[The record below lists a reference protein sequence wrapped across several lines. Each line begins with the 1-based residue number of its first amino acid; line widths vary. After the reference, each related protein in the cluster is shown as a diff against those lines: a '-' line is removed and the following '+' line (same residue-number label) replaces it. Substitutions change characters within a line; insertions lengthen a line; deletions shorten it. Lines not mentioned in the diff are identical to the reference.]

1 MSSSPNAAF
10 TIILLASSW
19 QSEPT
24 SPMNPQVTQHSSLDL
39 ESEMLPQEPPP
50 WIVRVTAW
58 LLLAAFLWALLI
70 AIVVRLPETVR
81 CRFVLIP
88 ATGAD
93 PIQSPR
99 QAVISHVAVN
109 EGQPVKKGDEL
120 FVLRSDE
127 IRGWDTQF
135 RTLSEDLHTKEES
148 LIRNEAAYASQLE
161 IKKSESEQAKSEVKF
176 RQNHAG
182 TSRDLVAR
190 MEKLAKQGGESEIDL
205 VKLKLDLAGSEK
217 DLSVAQ
223 RTVQQVNLDRE
234 RMETEHARQRG
245 EQQSDIEKLKMRIGA
260 LKTDLENTHQNLL
273 TVRSPYEGVIISMDQ
288 RTVGSVVQQGQVLCQ
303 LAPKDAKP
311 RARMT
316 LNEAGLPKL
325 AIAQRIRYFFDAFP
339 YQRYGAVTGILDW
352 ISASAVTTTD
362 GSHFVALG
370 SLDRS
375 EISPRTGQTLPLRV
389 GMRGDA
395 HIIVGGRTL
404 IEYAFEPIRQLRE
417 SMKQ

>member
-1 MSSSPNAAF
+1 MSSQL
-10 TIILLASSW
+10 TERASI
-19 QSEPT
+19 
-24 SPMNPQVTQHSSLDL
+24 DA
-39 ESEMLPQEPPP
+39 ESEMSPQEPPP
-50 WIVRVTAW
+50 WIIRSTAW
-58 LLLAAFLWALLI
+58 LLMAAFLFALLI
-70 AIVVRLPETVR
+70 AIVMRLPETVR
-81 CRFVLIP
+81 CPFVLVP

-99 QAVISHVAVN
+99 QAIISRVAVD
-109 EGQPVKKGDEL
+109 EGQTVNAGEEL

-135 RTLSEDLHTKEES
+135 RTLTEDLHSKEES
-148 LIRNEAAYASQLE
+148 LTQYEAAYISQLE
-161 IKKSESEQAKSEVKF
+161 IKKAEIEQAKSEVTF
-176 RQNHAG
+176 RENHTKA
-182 TSRDLVAR
+182 SKDLVAR
-190 MEKLAKQGGESEIDL
+190 MQKLATQGGVSEVDL

-217 DLSVAQ
+217 DFSVAQ
-223 RTVQQVNLDRE
+223 RTLQQVNLDRE

-245 EQQSDIEKLKMRIGA
+245 EQQAEIEKLKMRIGA
-260 LKTDLENTHQNLL
+260 LKIDLENTHQNLL

-303 LAPKDAKP
+303 LAGKDAKP
-311 RARMT
+311 RARLT

-325 AIAQRIRYFFDAFP
+325 AVAQHIRYFFEAFP
-339 YQRYGAVTGILDW
+339 YQRYGAVTGKLDW
-352 ISASAVTTTD
+352 ISPSAVTSSD

-370 SLDRS
+370 SLDS
-375 EISPRTGQTLPLRV
+375 SVISLRPGQILPLRV
-389 GMRGDA
+389 GMRGEA

>member
-1 MSSSPNAAF
+1 MSSQ
-10 TIILLASSW
+10 L
-19 QSEPT
+19 
-24 SPMNPQVTQHSSLDL
+24 TQRGSLDA
-39 ESEMLPQEPPP
+39 ESEMAPQEPPP
-50 WIVRVTAW
+50 WIIRSAAW
-58 LLLAAFLWALLI
+58 LLIGAFLFALLI
-70 AIVVRLPETVR
+70 AIVVRLPETVH
-81 CRFVLIP
+81 CPFILIP

-99 QAVISHVAVN
+99 QAIISRVAVE
-109 EGQPVKKGDEL
+109 EGQPVQAGEDL

-127 IRGWDTQF
+127 IRGWGTQF
-135 RTLSEDLHTKEES
+135 QTLTEELRNKEEG
-148 LIRNEAAYASQLE
+148 LTQYETAYVSQLE
-161 IKKSESEQAKSEVKF
+161 IKKAEIEQAKSEVKF
-176 RQNHAG
+176 RENHAA
-182 TSRDLVAR
+182 TSRDLVTR

-217 DLSVAQ
+217 DLSVSQ
-223 RTVQQVNLDRE
+223 RTLQQVNLDRQ
-234 RMETEHARQRG
+234 RVETEHTRQRG
-245 EQQSDIEKLKMRIGA
+245 EQQSEIEKLKMRIGA
-260 LKTDLENTHQNLL
+260 LKIDLENTQQNLL
-273 TVRSPYEGVIISMDQ
+273 TVRSPYDGVITSMDQ
-288 RTVGSVVQQGQVLCQ
+288 RTVGSFVQQGQVLCQ
-303 LAPKDAKP
+303 LARKDAKP

-325 AIAQRIRYFFDAFP
+325 AIALRVRYFFEAFP
-339 YQRYGAVTGILDW
+339 YQRYGAVTGKLDW
-352 ISASAVTTTD
+352 ISPSTVTTSD

-375 EISPRTGQTLPLRV
+375 VISPRPGQILPLRV

>member
-1 MSSSPNAAF
+1 MISQ
-10 TIILLASSW
+10 L
-19 QSEPT
+19 
-24 SPMNPQVTQHSSLDL
+24 TQRGSIDA
-39 ESEMLPQEPPP
+39 ESEMSPQEPPP
-50 WIVRVTAW
+50 WIIRSTAW
-58 LLLAAFLWALLI
+58 LLMAAFLVALLI
-70 AIVVRLPETVR
+70 AIVMRLPETVR
-81 CRFVLIP
+81 CPFVLVP

-99 QAVISHVAVN
+99 QALISRVTVD
-109 EGQPVKKGDEL
+109 EGQPVNAGDEL

-135 RTLSEDLHTKEES
+135 RTLTEDLRSKEES
-148 LIRNEAAYASQLE
+148 LTQYETAYVAQLE
-161 IKKSESEQAKSEVKF
+161 IKKAEIEQAKSEVKF
-176 RQNHAG
+176 RENHAA
-182 TSRDLVAR
+182 TSRDLVSR

-303 LAPKDAKP
+303 LARKEAKP

-316 LNEAGLPKL
+316 LNETGLPKL
-325 AIAQRIRYFFDAFP
+325 AVAQHVRYFFEAFP
-339 YQRYGAVTGILDW
+339 YQRYGAVTGKLDW
-352 ISASAVTTTD
+352 ISPSAVTSSD
-362 GSHFVALG
+362 GSHFIALA

-375 EISPRTGQTLPLRV
+375 VISPRAGQILPLRV
-389 GMRGDA
+389 GMRGEA
-395 HIIVGGRTL
+395 HIIVGRRTL

>member
-1 MSSSPNAAF
+1 MSSQ
-10 TIILLASSW
+10 L
-19 QSEPT
+19 
-24 SPMNPQVTQHSSLDL
+24 TQRGSLET

-50 WIVRVTAW
+50 WVVRATAW
-58 LLLAAFLWALLI
+58 ILVGAFLFALFI
-70 AIVVRLPETVR
+70 AIVMRLPESVH
-81 CRFVLIP
+81 CRFLLIP

-99 QAVISHVAVN
+99 QAIISRVAVE
-109 EGQPVKKGDEL
+109 EGQPVKAGEDL

-135 RTLSEDLHTKEES
+135 RTLTEDLRTKEES
-148 LIRNEAAYASQLE
+148 LTQYETAYVAQLE
-161 IKKSESEQAKSEVKF
+161 IKKAEIEQAKSEVKF
-176 RQNHAG
+176 RENHAA
-182 TSRDLVAR
+182 TSRDLVTR

-223 RTVQQVNLDRE
+223 RTLQQVNLDRQ
-234 RMETEHARQRG
+234 RVETEHLRQAG
-245 EQQSDIEKLKMRIGA
+245 EQRSEIEKLKMRLGA
-260 LKTDLENTHQNLL
+260 LKTDLENTRQNLL
-273 TVRSPYEGVIISMDQ
+273 ILRSPYEGVIISMDQ
-288 RTVGSVVQQGQVLCQ
+288 RTVGSFVQQGQVLCQ

-325 AIAQRIRYFFDAFP
+325 AVAQRIRYFFDAFP
-339 YQRYGAVTGILDW
+339 YQRYGAVTGKLDW
-352 ISASAVTTTD
+352 ISPSAVTSTD

>member
-1 MSSSPNAAF
+1 MRSQL
-10 TIILLASSW
+10 T
-19 QSEPT
+19 ERG
-24 SPMNPQVTQHSSLDL
+24 SLDV

-50 WIVRVTAW
+50 WIIRSTAW
-58 LLLAAFLWALLI
+58 LLLAAFLFALLV
-70 AIVVRLPETVR
+70 AVVMRLPETVH
-81 CRFVLIP
+81 CQFVLIP

-99 QAVISHVAVN
+99 QAIISRVAVE
-109 EGQPVKKGDEL
+109 EGQPVKQGEAL

-135 RTLSEDLHTKEES
+135 RTLTEDLRSKEES
-148 LIRNEAAYASQLE
+148 LTQSETAYAAQLE
-161 IKKSESEQAKSEVKF
+161 IKKAEIEQAKSEVKF
-176 RQNHAG
+176 RENHAS
-182 TSRDLVAR
+182 TSRELVTR
-190 MEKLAKQGGESEIDL
+190 MEKLAKLGGESEIDL

-234 RMETEHARQRG
+234 RMETEHARQRA
-245 EQQSDIEKLKMRIGA
+245 EQQSEIEKLKMRIGA
-260 LKTDLENTHQNLL
+260 LKADLENTQQNLL
-273 TVRSPYEGVIISMDQ
+273 TLRSPYEGVIISMDQ
-288 RTVGSVVQQGQVLCQ
+288 RTVGSFVQQGQVLCQ

-316 LNEAGLPKL
+316 LNEASLAKL
-325 AIAQRIRYFFDAFP
+325 AIAQRVRYFFEAFP
-339 YQRYGAVTGILDW
+339 YQRYGAVTGKLDW
-352 ISASAVTTTD
+352 ISPSAVTTTD
-362 GSHFVALG
+362 GTHFVALG
-370 SLDRS
+370 SLDRY
-375 EISPRTGQTLPLRV
+375 EISPRAGQVLALRV
-389 GMRGDA
+389 GMRGQA

>member
-1 MSSSPNAAF
+1 MS
-10 TIILLASSW
+10 
-19 QSEPT
+19 
-24 SPMNPQVTQHSSLDL
+24 PQTTQRGSLDL
-39 ESEMLPQEPPP
+39 EAEMLPQEPPH
-50 WIVRVTAW
+50 WIIRAAAW
-58 LLLAAFLWALLI
+58 LLLAGFLWALLI

-81 CRFVLIP
+81 CSFVLIP

-99 QAVISHVAVN
+99 QAVISQVAVD
-109 EGQPVKKGDEL
+109 EGQPVKAGDEL

-127 IRGWDTQF
+127 IRGWDMQF
-135 RTLSEDLHTKEES
+135 RTLTEDLHSREES

-161 IKKSESEQAKSEVKF
+161 IKKSETEQAKSEIKF
-176 RQNHAG
+176 RENHVAA
-182 TSRDLVAR
+182 TRDLVAR

-223 RTVQQVNLDRE
+223 RTLQQVNLDRE

-245 EQQSDIEKLKMRIGA
+245 EQQSEIEKLKMRIGA
-260 LKTDLENTHQNLL
+260 LKTDLENTQQNLL
-273 TVRSPYEGVIISMDQ
+273 TVRSPYEGVITSMDQ
-288 RTVGSVVQQGQVLCQ
+288 RTVGSFVQQGQVLCQ

-325 AIAQRIRYFFDAFP
+325 AIVQRVRYFFEAFP
-339 YQRYGAVTGILDW
+339 YQRYGTVTGKLDW
-352 ISASAVTTTD
+352 ISPSAVTTAD
-362 GSHFVALG
+362 GAHFVALG
-370 SLDRS
+370 SLDRY
-375 EISPRTGQTLPLRV
+375 EISPRAGQVLPLRV
-389 GMRGDA
+389 GMRGEA
-395 HIIVGGRTL
+395 RIIVGGRTL
-404 IEYAFEPIRQLRE
+404 IEYAFEPIRQLHE

>member
-1 MSSSPNAAF
+1 
-10 TIILLASSW
+10 
-19 QSEPT
+19 
-24 SPMNPQVTQHSSLDL
+24 MNSQLTERGSLDV

-50 WIVRVTAW
+50 WIIRSTAW
-58 LLLAAFLWALLI
+58 LLLAAFLFALLV
-70 AIVVRLPETVR
+70 AIVMRLPETVH
-81 CRFVLIP
+81 CQFVLIP

-99 QAVISHVAVN
+99 QAIISRVAVE
-109 EGQPVKKGDEL
+109 EGQPVKLGEAL

-135 RTLSEDLHTKEES
+135 RTLTEDLRSKEES
-148 LIRNEAAYASQLE
+148 LTQAETAYAAQLE
-161 IKKSESEQAKSEVKF
+161 IKKAEIEQAKSEVKF
-176 RQNHAG
+176 RENHAS
-182 TSRDLVAR
+182 TSRELVMR
-190 MEKLAKQGGESEIDL
+190 MEKLSKLGGESEIDL

-223 RTVQQVNLDRE
+223 RTVQQVNFDRE
-234 RMETEHARQRG
+234 RMETEHARQRA
-245 EQQSDIEKLKMRIGA
+245 EQQSEIEKLKMRIGA

-273 TVRSPYEGVIISMDQ
+273 TVRSPYEGVIISMEQ
-288 RTVGSVVQQGQVLCQ
+288 RTVGSFVQQGQVLCQ

-325 AIAQRIRYFFDAFP
+325 AIAQRVRYFFEAFP
-339 YQRYGAVTGILDW
+339 YQRYGAVTGKLDW
-352 ISASAVTTTD
+352 ISPSAVTTTD

-370 SLDRS
+370 SLDRY
-375 EISPRTGQTLPLRV
+375 EISPRAGQVLPLRV